1 MKIICVGRNYAKHI
15 EELNNERP
23 EKPVIFIK
31 PDSSRLKN
39 GKPFFYP
46 EHSQDIHYEAEIVLR
61 VSKNGKHIKPQFAL
75 DYVNE
80 ITVGIDFTAR
90 DTQSY
95 LKSKGLPW
103 ELSKA
108 FDDSAAIGEFKSL
121 KDYEDIKNIN
131 FSLEK
136 NGQQIQLGN
145 TSMMLFSIQELIS
158 FVSRYFSLKQGDL
171 LFTGTPAGVGPI
183 AIGDTFIGKLEN
195 EEVLKTRVK

>member
-15 EELNNERP
+15 EELNNTRP
-23 EKPVIFIK
+23 DKPVIFVK

-46 EHSQDIHYEAEIVLR
+46 EHSQDIHFEAELVLR
-61 VSKNGKHIKPQFAL
+61 VCKNGKHIQPQFAK

-90 DTQSY
+90 DTQSE

-103 ELSKA
+103 ELAKA
-108 FDDSAAIGEFKSL
+108 FDDSAAIGDFKTLNDFPSI
-121 KDYEDIKNIN
+121 DNIN

-136 NGQQIQLGN
+136 NGAEVQNGN
-145 TSMMLFSIQELIS
+145 SSMMLFSIYELIA
-158 FVSRYFSLKQGDL
+158 FVSKYISLKQGDL
-171 LFTGTPAGVGPI
+171 IFTGTPAGVGPI
-183 AIGDTFIGKLEN
+183 AIGDEFIGKLEGT
-195 EEVLKTRVK
+195 EVLKTRVK

>member
-15 EELNNERP
+15 EELDNIRP
-23 EKPVIFIK
+23 DKPVIFVK

-39 GKPFFYP
+39 SKPFFYP
-46 EHSQDIHYEAEIVLR
+46 EHSQNIHYEAELVLR
-61 VSKNGKHIKPQFAL
+61 VCKNGKHILPKFAK

-90 DTQSY
+90 DTQSE

-103 ELSKA
+103 ELAKA
-108 FDDSAAIGEFKSL
+108 FDDSAAIGEFNPL
-121 KDYEDIKNIN
+121 KDFPSIDNVN

-136 NGQQIQLGN
+136 NGVEVQNGN
-145 TSMMLFSIQELIS
+145 SSMMLFQIYELIA
-158 FVSRYFSLKQGDL
+158 FVSKYISLKQGDL

-183 AIGDTFIGKLEN
+183 AIGDEFIGKLEGT
-195 EEVLKTRVK
+195 EVLKTRVK

>member
-23 EKPVIFIK
+23 ESPVIFLK

-46 EHSQDIHYEAEIVLR
+46 EHSSDIHYEAELVLR
-61 VSKNGKHIKPQFAL
+61 VSKNGKHIQSQFAK
-75 DYVNE
+75 DYINE

-90 DTQSY
+90 DTQSS

-103 ELSKA
+103 ELAKA
-108 FDDSAAIGEFKSL
+108 FDDSAAIGDFQPL
-121 KDYEDIKNIN
+121 GDYNSIDNIN

-136 NGQQIQLGN
+136 NGNEVQSGN
-145 TSMMLFSIQELIS
+145 SSLMLFPVFDLIA
-158 FVSRYFSLKQGDL
+158 FVSKYFSLKQGDL
-171 LFTGTPAGVGPI
+171 IFTGTPAGVGPI
-183 AIGDTFIGKLEN
+183 AIGDEFVGKLEGK
-195 EEVLKTRVK
+195 EVLKTRVK